1 MLAAKEQLEILKRGI
16 VDLVTEE
23 ELLKK
28 LERSVRENKP
38 LIIKQ
43 GFDPTAPDLHI
54 GHTVSIRKLRQFQEL
69 GHQVVFLIGDFTGM
83 IGDPSGKS
91 KTRKQLTAD
100 EVRKN
105 AETYKK
111 QIFKILDPEKTII
124 DFNSR
129 WCAKMTFE
137 DVLILSSKYTVARML
152 ERDDFYNR
160 YKNGIPIS
168 IIEFLYPM
176 VQGYDSVSLKADV
189 EIGGTDQ
196 TFNLLIGRDIQREYG
211 LEPQVIMTV
220 PILEGLD
227 GKEKM
232 SKSLHNYIGINES
245 PDQIFGKV
253 MSIPDHLICRY
264 FELATNLPMP
274 EVKKIEK
281 MITEGQNPS
290 IFKRQLGKAIVAL
303 YHDREVADKAEAE
316 FDKIFVSK
324 DLPDEM
330 PLIHYQAEIF
340 PAKLITVLKE
350 NQLVASN
357 GEAKRLIEQNAV
369 EVNRER
375 VTDINHVL
383 NGMDKEYIIKCGK
396 RKFLKIIQD

>member
-1 MLAAKEQLEILKRGI
+1 MVSAKEQLEILKRGI
-16 VDLVTEE
+16 VDLVTEK

-28 LERSVRENKP
+28 LERSVNENKP

-111 QIFKILDPEKTII
+111 QIFKILDPEKTVI

-129 WCAKMTFE
+129 WCRKMTFE

-160 YKNGIPIS
+160 YKNGVSIS

-176 VQGYDSVSLKADV
+176 VQGYDSVALKADV

-211 LEPQVIMTV
+211 IEPQIIMTV

-232 SKSLHNYIGINES
+232 SKSLNNFIGINES

-253 MSIPDHLICRY
+253 MSIPDRMICRY
-264 FELATNLPMP
+264 FELATNLPMND
-274 EVKKIEK
+274 VKKIEK
-281 MITEGQNPS
+281 LMTDGQNPS
-290 IFKRQLGKAIVAL
+290 IFKRQLGKAIVTL
-303 YHDREVADKAEAE
+303 YHGTELAEKAETE
-316 FDKIFVSK
+316 FDNVFKSK
-324 DLPDEM
+324 GLPDEI
-330 PLIHYQAEIF
+330 PVIRYQSEIF
-340 PAKLITVLKE
+340 PVRLITILKE
-350 NQLVASN
+350 NQMVTSN
-357 GEAKRLIEQNAV
+357 SEAKRLIEQNAV
-369 EVNRER
+369 EVNQER
-375 VTDINHVL
+375 VSDINHVVT
-383 NGMDKEYIIKCGK
+383 GMEKEYVIRCGK
-396 RKFLKIIQD
+396 LKFLKLVQD